1 MLTHLISLEHPKFK
15 SRITGYFS
23 KIQNA
28 ADLAF
33 FYGEGLFDEASVGA
47 GNEDSFVSEIVT
59 GIDKRNMGIEL
70 GMEYQIT
77 STIKATLAANYGEY
91 IYANNPN
98 LKVND
103 DAQASLTNTNP
114 VTDFGQAY
122 LKGYRVG
129 RFATTSSIIWTRI

>member
-1 MLTHLISLEHPKFK
+1 MKIHLC
-15 SRITGYFS
+15 
-23 KIQNA
+23 
-28 ADLAF
+28 
-33 FYGEGLFDEASVGA
+33 
-47 GNEDSFVSEIVT
+47 EIVT

-122 LKGYRVG
+122 LKGYSR